1 MSVQSSNS
9 ADSRNP
15 KQSPRLTSRRLEN
28 AEPID
33 LKPMSLD
40 EFSAEVDSRTP
51 YASQRGSSSFA
62 STDQATSSIKFG
74 DFGAEIERQ
83 VSRAKPASLLKTPT
97 TPSTPRQ
104 TTAARA
110 TTSSA
115 PRPATA
121 TSATSATNTTASSRV
136 APQQTGASAPQKTP
150 TPTPT
155 PTAPRRPE
163 VRAANPAEQPEFR
176 LTSYNSVDLSRDA
189 KRANPVAPKPTATTK
204 PSPTPSAPQ
213 TRPSGGASAASKP
226 SVPRF
231 DPQTGKPLAGG
242 QKSPFANPTT
252 QGAPKPSGAAKPTP
266 RFDPQTGKPL
276 AANQTQKTDLDGGM
290 TLDEFKKLRAA
301 SKETTSEPS
310 KPKKAPSL
318 GCLWAIIIIAVNIVL
333 FKDAGFWI
341 GFIAVVAINIVLK
354 IIYDNNSDGS
364 NGSA

>member
-9 ADSRNP
+9 ADSRNQ
-15 KQSPRLTSRRLEN
+15 KQSPRLTPRRLEN
-28 AEPID
+28 AEPIE

-51 YASQRGSSSFA
+51 SASQRGSSSSA
-62 STDQATSSIKFG
+62 STNRATSSIKFG

-115 PRPATA
+115 PRPAPA
-121 TSATSATNTTASSRV
+121 RSATNTAASSRV
-136 APQQTGASAPQKTP
+136 APQRTGAAAPQK

-231 DPQTGKPLAGG
+231 DPKTGKPLAGG

-276 AANQTQKTDLDGGM
+276 AANQTQKVDLDGGM

-301 SKETTSEPS
+301 SKGTTSEPS

-318 GCLWAIIIIAVNIVL
+318 GCLWAIIIIAVNVAL
-333 FKDAGFWI
+333 FQDVGFWI
-341 GFIAVVAINIVLK
+341 GFIAVIAINIVLK